1 MPSLS
6 LKHRSLALFVFFFL
20 PGVSMASWVTRT
32 PAIRDKL
39 GASTAEMGLVLFG
52 LSIGSMA
59 GILSSGYLVQRFSTK
74 PVIAAGTSLVIAG
87 ILLVALGAFF
97 SSALT
102 VSAGLCLFGAGMG
115 SAEIAI
121 NVEGADMERLSH
133 RPLLPMLHGCFS
145 LGTLVGAGIGNG
157 LTSVNFPIQWHLF
170 LIGVICI
177 PATLWALKSV
187 PRGNGL
193 RPSTTDTADK
203 NATTVTTTN
212 VWKDRRLILIGL
224 IVLAMAL
231 AEGSANDWL
240 PLLMV
245 DGHGF
250 SPTSGSLIYTGFA
263 LGMTAGR
270 FCGGYFLRR
279 FGRVNVVRGSAI
291 FGVIGLGLIIFA
303 ENTFLVSASVLF
315 WGIGASLGFP
325 LTLSAAS
332 DTGPNPAARVSAV
345 ATTGYIAFLVGPPML
360 GFLGE
365 HLGLRSA
372 MIVVLALV
380 TFAIWLAPAVGE
392 PPKSNA

>member
-1 MPSLS
+1 MPSPT
-6 LKHRSLALFVFFFL
+6 LKQRSLALFVFFFL

-59 GILSSGYLVQRFSTK
+59 GILCSGYLVQRFSTK
-74 PVIAAGTSLVIAG
+74 PVIAAGTGLVIAG

-97 SSALT
+97 SSAIT
-102 VSAGLCLFGAGMG
+102 VSSGLCLFGAGMG

-121 NVEGADMERLSH
+121 NVEGADVERISH

-145 LGTLVGAGIGNG
+145 LGTLVGAGVGNG
-157 LTSVNFPIQWHLF
+157 LTSLNFPIQWHLL
-170 LIGVICI
+170 LIGVICV

-187 PRGNGL
+187 PKGNGL
-193 RPSTTDTADK
+193 RPVEHAQNGNQTTQAK
-203 NATTVTTTN
+203 TTV
-212 VWKDRRLILIGL
+212 WRDRRLLLIGL

-263 LGMTAGR
+263 LGMTIGR

-315 WGIGASLGFP
+315 WGVGASLGFP

-365 HLGLRSA
+365 HWGLRSA
-372 MIVVLALV
+372 MIVVLTLV
-380 TFAIWLAPAVGE
+380 AFAIWLAPAVGE
-392 PPKSNA
+392 PPKSDA